1 MNVRADL
8 VSVFVVRPDAAGAS
22 HEFLQL
28 RRAAG
33 EYLAGT
39 FQTVRGRVEPGEPAW
54 RAALRELREETAF
67 APAEF
72 YRLGTVETI
81 YLPGPTDA
89 ADDRGDAVRLCPAF
103 CAVIPAGGEPALND
117 EHDAARWVARAD
129 VQADPAATFMWAS
142 EWPAVAE
149 VCRAILDAG
158 PARAYLRLAW
168 EAT

>member
-8 VSVFVVRPDAAGAS
+8 VSVLVVRPDADAAS

-28 RRAAG
+28 RRSRG

-39 FQTVRGRVEPGEPAW
+39 FQAVRGRIEEGEPAW
-54 RAALRELREETAF
+54 RAALRELREETGLT
-67 APAEF
+67 PDEF

-89 ADDRGDAVRLCPAF
+89 DDGAGDAVRLCPAF
-103 CAVIPAGGEPALND
+103 CAVVPPGSEPTLND
-117 EHDAARWVARAD
+117 EHDAARWVARRDA
-129 VQADPAATFMWAS
+129 QADPAAHFMWAS

-149 VCRAILDAG
+149 VCRVVLDGG
-158 PARAYLRLAW
+158 PAKPYLRVEL
-168 EAT
+168 